1 MVPPCHR
8 PLWPSKHRLK
18 IPVEDAMAENKSR
31 VIRVAA
37 VLMVAAGAGFVMQ
50 NMQKANAQQQAS
62 TEVAAKPKAI
72 ENLAAAETTATVTEV
87 RPIAEKPAAPVVAAI
102 APAPTAAAPLP
113 APIVVAAAEATL
125 PAAPPIAQAAP
136 SLPVTI
142 QPEPEPVE
150 AADAC
155 AITLDLMSEANAMIG
170 VTMLAPC
177 HAGER
182 VVLKHGG
189 LAVTGQTTAN
199 GALFTGIPA
208 LQSPAMVEVLFS
220 DGETYEAS
228 IDMPDLADLRRFA
241 VQWQADDAFQ
251 LHAFENGAGYGDA
264 GHISGADPH
273 RPAAGAP
280 AKGGFLTLLGDS
292 TTANPLLAEVY
303 TFPTGAAAK
312 SEVVIEAAVTE
323 ATCGRELLGETL
335 TSAAGAVEVMD
346 LTVAMP
352 ECDAV
357 GDYLVLKNLA
367 PDLNIAS
374 AN

>member
-1 MVPPCHR
+1 
-8 PLWPSKHRLK
+8 
-18 IPVEDAMAENKSR
+18 MADNKNR

-50 NMQKANAQQQAS
+50 NMQKAGVQQQAR
-62 TEVAAKPKAI
+62 TEVSEEPKAI
-72 ENLAAAETTATVTEV
+72 ESLAAEPAASSAVAEV
-87 RPIAEKPAAPVVAAI
+87 RPIAEKPAAPVVATMT
-102 APAPTAAAPLP
+102 PTRLPAAAIPQEP
-113 APIVVAAAEATL
+113 APIVMAAAEATI
-125 PAAPPIAQAAP
+125 PGAPAIAEAAPV
-136 SLPVTI
+136 LPETV
-142 QPEPEPVE
+142 QPETVPPLAE
-150 AADAC
+150 ATDPC
-155 AITLDLMSEANAMIG
+155 AITLDLMPEANAMIG

-177 HAGER
+177 RGSER

-189 LAVTGQTTAN
+189 LAVSGQTTAN
-199 GALFTGIPA
+199 GALFTGLPA
-208 LQSPAMVEVLFS
+208 MQSPASVEVLFS
-220 DGETYEAS
+220 DGDSFEAS
-228 IDMPDLADLRRFA
+228 IDMPELVDLRRFA

-264 GHISGADPH
+264 GHVSGADPH

-280 AKGGFLTLLGDS
+280 AKGGFLVLLGDS
-292 TTANPLLAEVY
+292 ATENPLLAEVY
-303 TFPTGAAAK
+303 TFPADPAAK
-312 SEVVIEAAVTE
+312 SEVVIETAVTE

-335 TSAAGAVEVMD
+335 SSVDGTVEITD